1 MVDYMYLYHST
12 KIDRIYSTTKKAN
25 DMGPKRE
32 SKRKLQSN
40 KESDSRQGEDEII
53 INNHTKSIE
62 SMRDIASG
70 HKGNEPKLTLSKGIV
85 SNNKFAVIGHADL
98 SKEAQTYIT
107 ALNAQSPRP
116 MTAATVKKCKLIVSS
131 ISSEEAAYVVDAF
144 DNNVAFSMEGIV
156 KKAVLFPEEFHTAEG
171 RRDWMDSYELELEP
185 SGSIFDNASSGAETL
200 KNMIQNEKKL
210 IALVQD
216 KLRNKDEVQVSIRR
230 RPTNFNIAPSP
241 LVLDKEGNIVSTSSD
256 IMHKSVRA
264 LFYMSCAFYMGA
276 LNVKPRLLLVQ
287 ELEESK
293 EQASE
298 SRVKRQRL

>member
-216 KLRNKDEVQVSIRR
+216 KLRNKDEVQVSIRG
-230 RPTNFNIAPSP
+230 FNPPHFYARNNAGMKTKQHSGHASED
-241 LVLDKEGNIVSTSSD
+241 LRTSTS
-256 IMHKSVRA
+256 
-264 LFYMSCAFYMGA
+264 
-276 LNVKPRLLLVQ
+276 PPLLLSSTKKGT
-287 ELEESK
+287 LYPLRATSCIN
-293 EQASE
+293 
-298 SRVKRQRL
+298 R